1 MNLTTR
7 IKDLMNALSAGI
19 PEREFCIEL
28 AFLTTI
34 VREPFYLYGRSG
46 SGKAIVIDRLVAAFK
61 NAKVLRIGRRI
72 QEIPSKLSDY
82 NLIVFQSYDVT
93 NERQKESVQIAL
105 QDRAGTPVII
115 SGDLRPEVA
124 LTRGEIVDKIA
135 LTVAL
140 PDSISASALCQLL
153 TTPRDVTLT
162 DIPAELTIT
171 PEESAEWKEKIN
183 KIAFSADALDM
194 IGKLA
199 ELCDSNNI
207 YVSIKKWM
215 VLSNI
220 AKAAAFFNGRTEAS
234 LMDTF
239 FLGTNI
245 WGRTI
250 SNKIIVEGYKKIA
263 LEILLKNI
271 PEIHEKRYDADDL
284 LARIDRLLNS
294 SNNKYDTREFNNE
307 ACVMYKVTIAGES
320 TPLYV
325 PLRYIE
331 TDGDFNPYNELRQV
345 EKRVRCNYHGTSN
358 CSIAIDSAV
367 KGIGLRTNV
376 VRSSNSTLKTG
387 KFEDYATLPTY
398 ILSENDPDI
407 IAQKKIQREE
417 IRKEVNASMERESKT
432 LLSLRDTYRSLKQNR
447 NELFCNQQLFDE
459 ILGQIKEEFD
469 ATSVL
474 ISKIK
479 EAHAKL
485 DGKAS

>member
-1 MNLTTR
+1 MR
-7 IKDLMNALSAGI
+7 DA
-19 PEREFCIEL
+19 
-28 AFLTTI
+28 
-34 VREPFYLYGRSG
+34 
-46 SGKAIVIDRLVAAFK
+46 GKAIVIDRLVAAFK
-61 NAKVLRIGRRI
+61 NAKVLRFGRRV

-162 DIPAELTIT
+162 DIPAELTIA

-220 AKAAAFFNGRTEAS
+220 AKAAAFFNGRSEAS

-325 PLRYIE
+325 PLRY
-331 TDGDFNPYNELRQV
+331 
-345 EKRVRCNYHGTSN
+345 
-358 CSIAIDSAV
+358 DSAV

-376 VRSSNSTLKTG
+376 VRSSNSSLKTG

-432 LLSLRDTYRSLKQNR
+432 LLSLRDTYRNLKQNR